1 MKVLILGCGPAGLM
15 AANAAAM
22 QGAEIRILSKP
33 RKSLMNGAQY
43 LHEPVMGMRQ
53 KPPFPIRYVLDG
65 PPEGYRLK
73 VYGPRWDGTVSP
85 EDMTETHLGWDIR
98 EAYDTLWDIYKDTIL
113 PWEASPSGLREVIQR
128 SAPDIVVSTIPAPLL
143 CSQGHQF
150 RASKV
155 WSTDKCWLPEYE
167 DNYVL
172 CNGHDSPAWYR
183 ASRIQGWENTEWPA
197 DKKPP
202 VTPLWEVVKPLDNN
216 CDCFPDVVR
225 AGRYGN
231 WKKGVLSHEVQ
242 KEVTDLC
249 RTAILS
255 ALSSL

>member
-1 MKVLILGCGPAGLM
+1 MKVLILGCGPSGLM

-22 QGAEIRILSKP
+22 AGAEITILSKR
-33 RKSLMNGAQY
+33 RKSHMNGAQY

-53 KPPFPIRYVLDG
+53 TPPFVINYKLDG
-65 PPEGYRLK
+65 TPEGYRYK
-73 VYGPRWDGTVSP
+73 VYGRGWDGTVSP
-85 EDMTETHLGWDIR
+85 EDMTASHLGWDIR
-98 EAYDTLWDIYKDTIL
+98 EAYDELWDIYSDYVQD
-113 PWEASPSGLREVIQR
+113 WEATPAGIQ
-128 SAPDIVVSTIPAPLL
+128 SLVNKSEADLIVSTIPAPLL

-150 RASKV
+150 RSTRIY
-155 WSTDKCWLPEYE
+155 STDKCWLPQGE
-167 DNYVL
+167 DNFVF

-197 DKKPP
+197 HAKPP
-202 VTPLWEVVKPLDNN
+202 VTPLWEVVKPLSTN
-216 CDCFPDVVR
+216 CDCFPMIMR

-242 KEVTDLC
+242 AEVTLKC

-255 ALSSL
+255 GL